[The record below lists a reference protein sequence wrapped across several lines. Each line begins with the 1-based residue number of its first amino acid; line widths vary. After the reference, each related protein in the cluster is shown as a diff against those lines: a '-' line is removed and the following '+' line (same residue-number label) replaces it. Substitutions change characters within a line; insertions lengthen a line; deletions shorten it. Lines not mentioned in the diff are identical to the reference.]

1 MTSQR
6 GASTAPCLSSGGTPR
21 PLSDSGRREAAGG
34 SLSAAPA
41 ELTERA
47 RCARAAVS
55 SLKDAS
61 HPCGFY
67 LTFSLSAKKIE
78 KKSRRMGSTPD
89 QGIHGSYHDVQFES
103 IPDTSLLIHK
113 ALC

>member
-78 KKSRRMGSTPD
+78 KNRGGWAAHPIRVSTAVITMCSLNPFP
-89 QGIHGSYHDVQFES
+89 IHPF
-103 IPDTSLLIHK
+103 
-113 ALC
+113 